1 MRKALSNLEWQ
12 VHTMHTE
19 GKNYHEI
26 AKEMDKSIKSIDN
39 ALQRI
44 KRKLSELYKEA

>member
-1 MRKALSNLEWQ
+1 MKETLSDLEWE
-12 VHTMHTE
+12 VLLSHTQ

-26 AKEMDKSIKSIDN
+26 AHEMGKSVKSIDN

-44 KRKLSELYKEA
+44 KRKLSENIR